1 MLDLGWTEL
10 LLVAVVTLI
19 VVGPKEL
26 PGVLRTVTGLMRRAR
41 AMAREFQRGL
51 EDMARESG
59 VDEIKRDLQKATSA
73 KDDGLDDLLGPVP
86 GLDDKADPAAS
97 NSIFNPTTPMQAKP
111 TARGSKA
118 RGSKARG
125 SKVRG
130 SKAGGAKARGAKARG
145 AKARGAKARGAK
157 AGGSKVRGTE
167 ASDTKA
173 PDTKVRRAEVNGN
186 GAAEPVAK
194 AADHAATT
202 QDDGA
207 GGGGAAAPAAEK
219 KPPEPVS
226 AALGGTEPKPQ

>member
-10 LLVAVVTLI
+10 LLVAVVALI

-125 SKVRG
+125 SKARGSKVRG
-130 SKAGGAKARGAKARG
+130 SKAG
-145 AKARGAKARGAK
+145 GAKARGAK

>member
-10 LLVAVVTLI
+10 LLVAVVALI

-118 RGSKARG
+118 RGSK
-125 SKVRG
+125 VRG
-130 SKAGGAKARGAKARG
+130 SKAG
-145 AKARGAKARGAK
+145 GAKARGAK

>member
-10 LLVAVVTLI
+10 LLVAVVALI

-41 AMAREFQRGL
+41 AMAREFQRGI

-73 KDDGLDDLLGPVP
+73 KDDGLDDLLGPAP
-86 GLDDKADPAAS
+86 GFDDKADPAAS
-97 NSIFNPTTPMQAKP
+97 NSILNPTQPVPTKPVPAKP
-111 TARGSKA
+111 KARGSKA

-125 SKVRG
+125 P
-130 SKAGGAKARGAKARG
+130 KARDTGARDTVAPDTKARGA
-145 AKARGAKARGAK
+145 
-157 AGGSKVRGTE
+157 E
-167 ASDTKA
+167 A
-173 PDTKVRRAEVNGN
+173 NGN

-202 QDDGA
+202 KDDGA
-207 GGGGAAAPAAEK
+207 GAGAAAPAVEK
-219 KPPEPVS
+219 KPPEPAN
-226 AALGGTEPKPQ
+226 AALGEAEPKPQ

>member
-10 LLVAVVTLI
+10 LLVAVVALI

-118 RGSKARG
+118 RGSK
-125 SKVRG
+125 VRG
-130 SKAGGAKARGAKARG
+130 SKAG
-145 AKARGAKARGAK
+145 GAKARGAK

-167 ASDTKA
+167 ASDTKVPDTKV

>member
-10 LLVAVVTLI
+10 LLVAVVALI

-130 SKAGGAKARGAKARG
+130 SKAGGAKA
-145 AKARGAKARGAK
+145 
-157 AGGSKVRGTE
+157 GGSKVRGTE

-207 GGGGAAAPAAEK
+207 GGGGGAAPAAEK